1 MIYFVMVFNRQNIIY
16 FVTIFKRKNVIFCD
30 GF

>member
-1 MIYFVMVFNRQNIIY
+1 MVFNRQNIIY